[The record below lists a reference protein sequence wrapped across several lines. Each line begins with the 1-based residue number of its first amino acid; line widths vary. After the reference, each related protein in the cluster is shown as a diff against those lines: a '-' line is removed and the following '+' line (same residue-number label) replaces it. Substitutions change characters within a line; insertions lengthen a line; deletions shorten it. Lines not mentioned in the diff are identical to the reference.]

1 MGRKILTLWVTVL
14 LMVIIVQLFQMIGSY
29 IEKKTDKRIR

>member
-1 MGRKILTLWVTVL
+1 MLVTVL
-14 LMVIIVQLFQMIGSY
+14 LMVIIVQLFQEIGSR